1 MDSMSSSS
9 SANGNSLPPFL
20 GKIYDMVEDPS
31 TNDVVSWS
39 TSNNSFV
46 VWKVAEFSRDLLP
59 KYFKHNNFS
68 SFVRQLNTYG
78 FRKVD
83 PDRYEFANEGF
94 LRGQKHLL
102 KNISRRKPA
111 QVHSQPP
118 PQLQSSSVGACVEVG
133 KFGLEEE
140 VEILKRDKN
149 VLMQELVRLR
159 QQQHTTDCQLQTVG
173 QRVQVMEQR
182 QQQMMSFL
190 AKAMHSPAF
199 LSQLVQQQNE
209 GNRRISSGNKK
220 RRLPRQ
226 DEENSSCEYGTNAPN
241 GQIIKFQP
249 SMNEA
254 AKAMLH
260 QILKMDASSRLEPPM
275 NNHGTFLID
284 NIPSANVLDNG
295 STSRQISGVTLA
307 EVPPTSGQSYMTAE
321 SRFPVSCPSTAIS
334 ENQCSPCVVT
344 DSVKVDQIPEMGMH
358 DSTEDTVFPNFT
370 QLQETNPENSISI
383 SDVNHVVPDNLNAEF
398 VDPMSAIF
406 GGKVS
411 GEADAFSPD
420 HDADILSD
428 GIAKLPGIEDV
439 FWEQFLSASPLT
451 GDTDEINSSSL
462 ESGMTN
468 EQGLHSGQENGWDK
482 IQHMHHLTEQ
492 MGLLSSEGRR
502 I

>member
-1 MDSMSSSS
+1 MDSMMSSSS
-9 SANGNSLPPFL
+9 SANGNTLPPFL
-20 GKIYDMVEDPS
+20 SKIYDLVEDPS

-39 TSNNSFV
+39 AGNNSFV

-59 KYFKHNNFS
+59 KYFKHSNFS

-78 FRKVD
+78 FKKAD

-102 KNISRRKPA
+102 KGISRRKPA
-111 QVHSQPP
+111 QVHGQQQPP
-118 PQLQSSSVGACVEVG
+118 LQSSSVGACVEVG

-159 QQQHTTDCQLQTVG
+159 QQQQSTDRQLQTVG

-190 AKAMHSPAF
+190 AKAMHSPSF

-209 GNRRISSGNKK
+209 SNRRISGGNKK

-226 DEENSSCEYGTNAPN
+226 DEENSACECGTNAPN

-260 QILKMDASSRLEPPM
+260 QILKMNASSRLEPSM
-275 NNHGTFLID
+275 NNLGTFLID
-284 NIPSANVLDNG
+284 DIPAANALDNA
-295 STSRQISGVTLA
+295 STSRQISGLTLA
-307 EVPPTSGQSYMTAE
+307 EVPPTSGQSYMSAE
-321 SRFPVSCPSTAIS
+321 SSFPVSCPSTAIS
-334 ENQCSPCVVT
+334 EIQCPPCVVT
-344 DSVKVDQIPEMGMH
+344 DSVRVDQIPEISMH
-358 DSTEDTVFPNFT
+358 SREDTVFPNFT
-370 QLQETNPENSISI
+370 QLQETNPESSIPI
-383 SDVNHVVPDNLNAEF
+383 PGVNHVVSDNRNAEY
-398 VDPMSAIF
+398 VDPMSAVL
-406 GGKVS
+406 GGTVS
-411 GEADAFSPD
+411 EEADAFSPD
-420 HDADILSD
+420 HDADILPD

-439 FWEQFLSASPLT
+439 FWEQFLTASPLT
-451 GDTDEINSSSL
+451 GDTDDINSSSL
-462 ESGMTN
+462 ESDMTN
-468 EQGLHSGQENGWDK
+468 EQELHSGLENGWDK

-492 MGLLSSEGRR
+492 MGLLSSESRR